1 MSCLDEGNIAKYA
14 GKDLGTILELGPE
27 EKEEAE
33 EEDDEEDKGDETNS
47 QKVEPATVRRQR
59 LTAQQT
65 SSLAGFLKARENV
78 PSSAE
83 LREWARRQGR
93 LFGGGGT
100 VQQIRRKLY
109 YMFEAKKKRISL
121 GVPHYECVTN
131 MSVSLICYW
140 KCGLM

>member
-93 LFGGGGT
+93 LFGGGGELCSRFAENFT
-100 VQQIRRKLY
+100 ICSRQ
-109 YMFEAKKKRISL
+109 KKN
-121 GVPHYECVTN
+121 E
-131 MSVSLICYW
+131 
-140 KCGLM
+140 

>member
-93 LFGGGGT
+93 LFGGGEEELCSRFAENFT
-100 VQQIRRKLY
+100 ICSRQ
-109 YMFEAKKKRISL
+109 KKK
-121 GVPHYECVTN
+121 TN
-131 MSVSLICYW
+131 KSWCATL
-140 KCGLM
+140 

>member
-93 LFGGGGT
+93 LFGGGDCAADSPKT
-100 VQQIRRKLY
+100 LLY
-109 YMFEAKKKRISL
+109 VRGKKK
-121 GVPHYECVTN
+121 TN
-131 MSVSLICYW
+131 KSWCATL
-140 KCGLM
+140 